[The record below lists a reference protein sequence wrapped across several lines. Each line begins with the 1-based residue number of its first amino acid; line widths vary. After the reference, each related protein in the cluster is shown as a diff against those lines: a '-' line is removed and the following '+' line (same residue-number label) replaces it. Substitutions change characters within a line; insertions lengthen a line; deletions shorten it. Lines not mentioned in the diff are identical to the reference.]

1 MKIGKT
7 SKGLTKEQT
16 LMLSRASTLIFYF
29 SHLHYVSL
37 TTPKLFYLLIVQ
49 YTVSRN
55 AFVLCKVM
63 VEKSKQKDRIMGFIT
78 IAPY

>member
-1 MKIGKT
+1 MKVSKT

-29 SHLHYVSL
+29 IHPHYVSF
-37 TTPKLFYLLIVQ
+37 TTPKLFYLLIVR

-78 IAPY
+78 IATY